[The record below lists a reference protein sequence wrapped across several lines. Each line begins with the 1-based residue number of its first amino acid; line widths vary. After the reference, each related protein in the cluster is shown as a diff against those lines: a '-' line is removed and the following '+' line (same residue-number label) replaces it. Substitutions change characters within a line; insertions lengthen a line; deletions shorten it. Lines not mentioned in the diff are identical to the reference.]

1 MLGGAGSESFNTA
14 DSTLPKARESAKTML
29 ASAVQSMTGFTGGRS
44 FAAATAVDII
54 IAMHANNTVA
64 RTLRKVGEPLTDTDS
79 DADRLRI
86 LALSRVSTSRCLIH
100 IALFNIGSNLKI

>member
-64 RTLRKVGEPLTDTDS
+64 RTLRKVSEPLTDL
-79 DADRLRI
+79 DRLRI
-86 LALSRVSTSRCLIH
+86 LDLSRVSTSRCLIH